1 MGTRNDRRHAA
12 EIGRDLGWDVGT
24 LLTGSDSFGSTTIA
38 ITALGYQVMLA
49 RTICQNGKQAAYGGD
64 RSWRLSDRD
73 WVKAA

>member
-12 EIGRDLGWDVGT
+12 EICHERGWGVGT
-24 LLTGSDSFGSTTIA
+24 LLTGNDGFGSMTIE
-38 ITALGYQVMLA
+38 ITALGNQVMLA
-49 RTICQNGKQAAYGGD
+49 RTVCHNGQPTAYGGD